1 MSRRTLHTALVTGLA
16 GLLSGCGDGTSGPS
30 ALPTPTPVT
39 HPVTVIAY
47 LDDNANGVFD
57 ANEGTRIPG
66 AEIVIGSARATT
78 AAPTG
83 QATVQAPEGAQ
94 ALTVTAAS
102 LPPFYRPPSA
112 PIQITVPAGA
122 QVMVP
127 ITLPR
132 GSNRANVY
140 MAFGDSITNGEPE
153 VPDGNGYRGFLQ
165 AMLRAHFGAGEVANE
180 GRDATDSDFGASI
193 ISTRLAAV
201 RPAFTL
207 IHYGTNDWNRS
218 VCDRASKV
226 PLPCF
231 TTASLRSM
239 VQDVNRSGGHAFLA
253 TIIPVN
259 VGYDGRTPPE
269 RQDWVDAVNVTI
281 KQVADQEGA
290 VLVDLNDAFKK
301 SGLTGSALYVDHL
314 HPTTAGYQIMAQTW
328 FNAITKAYSKIL
340 SDH

>member
-1 MSRRTLHTALVTGLA
+1 MTCRTLRTALVAGLA
-16 GLLSGCGDGTSGPS
+16 GLLSACGDGTTGPS
-30 ALPTPTPVT
+30 PLPTPTPVT

-47 LDDNANGVFD
+47 LDENANGVFD
-57 ANEGTRIPG
+57 ATEGTRLPN

-78 AAPTG
+78 AALTG

-94 ALTVTAAS
+94 TLTVTAAS
-102 LPPFYRPPSA
+102 LPPFYRGPSA
-112 PIQITVPAGA
+112 PIQITVPSGG

-132 GSNRANVY
+132 GSNRADVY

-165 AMLRAHFGAGEVANE
+165 GMLRAHFGSAEVANE
-180 GRDATDSDFGASI
+180 GRDATNSDFGAEI
-193 ISTRLAAV
+193 IGARLRAI
-201 RPAFTL
+201 RPSFTL
-207 IHYGTNDWNRS
+207 IHYGTNDWNVSACNS
-218 VCDRASKV
+218 VSKV

-231 TTASLRSM
+231 TTASLRTM
-239 VQDVNRSGGHAFLA
+239 VQEINRSGGHAFLA

-269 RQDWVDAVNVTI
+269 RQDWVDQVNVTI
-281 KQVADQEGA
+281 KQVANEEGA
-290 VLVDLNDAFKK
+290 VLVDLNDAFKR

-328 FNAITKAYSKIL
+328 FNAITRAYSKIL
-340 SDH
+340 SDY